1 VRRRD
6 FIAGL
11 GATALP
17 LAAYA
22 QQRKNLPII
31 GHMGPTTPSVM
42 GQLFAVFVERLRAL
56 GWSDGRTVAIESR
69 WAEGRAERF
78 AEIAAEF
85 VRLNVSVIVTG
96 GTESVEA
103 AQRATSVIPIVFWS
117 AGDPVGTGLATSLAR
132 PGGNVTGLSMQ
143 GRETAGRRLELFRQ
157 IVPGLRRLAI
167 LTNVGNA
174 GSVLDMQAVETN
186 ARSLGID
193 PIRLQIRRAEDIAPA
208 FDGIKGRADALYVV
222 DDALTLTQ
230 YVRIHTFALSVRLP
244 TCHQTRQMVE
254 TGGLMAYGPSRSDQ
268 FRRVAEVVDKI
279 LRGTRPA
286 DIPVEQP
293 TKFDLVVNLTT
304 AKALGLTIP
313 ETLLATADEVIQ

>member
-1 VRRRD
+1 MRRRN

-11 GATALP
+11 GAMALP

-22 QQRKNLPII
+22 QQQEKLPII
-31 GHMGPTTPSVM
+31 GLMAPTTPLAM
-42 GQLFAVFVERLRAL
+42 GHLVAVFIERLRAL
-56 GWSDGRTVAIESR
+56 GWSDGRTVAIETR

-85 VRLNVSVIVTG
+85 VRLNVSLIVTG
-96 GTESVEA
+96 ATDSVEA
-103 AQRATSVIPIVFWS
+103 AKRATSVIPIVFWS
-117 AGDPVGTGLATSLAR
+117 AGDPVGTGLVTSLAR

-143 GRETAGRRLELFRQ
+143 GRETAGKRLELFRQ

-174 GSVLDMQAVETN
+174 GSVLDMQEVETN

-222 DDALTLTQ
+222 DDGLTMTQ
-230 YVRIHTFALSVRLP
+230 YVRIHTLALSARLP
-244 TCHQTRQMVE
+244 TCHQTREMVE
-254 TGGLMAYGPSRSDQ
+254 TGALMAYGPSRRDQ
-268 FRRVAEVVDKI
+268 FRRAAELVDKI
-279 LRGTRPA
+279 LRGANPA

-293 TKFDLVVNLTT
+293 TKFDLVINLTT
-304 AKALGLTIP
+304 AKALGLNVP
-313 ETLLATADEVIQ
+313 PTLLALADEAIE

>member
-1 VRRRD
+1 
-6 FIAGL
+6 
-11 GATALP
+11 
-17 LAAYA
+17 
-22 QQRKNLPII
+22 
-31 GHMGPTTPSVM
+31 M
-42 GQLFAVFVERLRAL
+42 GQLFGVFVERLRAL
-56 GWSDGRTVAIESR
+56 GWSDGRTVAIETR

-103 AQRATSVIPIVFWS
+103 AQRATSVVPIVFWS
-117 AGDPVGTGLATSLAR
+117 AGDPVGTGLTTSLVR

-157 IVPGLRRLAI
+157 IVPGFRRLAI

-174 GSVLDMQAVETN
+174 ASVLDMQEVETN

-193 PIRLQIRRAEDIAPA
+193 PIRLQIRRAEDVAPA
-208 FDGIKGRADALYVV
+208 FDGIKERADALYVV

-230 YVRIHTFALSVRLP
+230 YVRIHTLALSARLP
-244 TCHQTRQMVE
+244 TCHQTREMVQL
-254 TGGLMAYGPSRSDQ
+254 GGLMAYGPSRPDQ

-279 LRGTRPA
+279 LRGTKPA